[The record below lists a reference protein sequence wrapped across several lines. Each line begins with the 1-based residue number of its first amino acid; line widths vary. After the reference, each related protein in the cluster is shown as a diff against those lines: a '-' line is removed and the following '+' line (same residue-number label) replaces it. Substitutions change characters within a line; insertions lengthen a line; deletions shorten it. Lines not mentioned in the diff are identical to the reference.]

1 MAVET
6 VSTFALPN
14 EYQRQA
20 AEARRRRRMA
30 ELLAQQAY
38 QPGDIQNAPI
48 PSAAPL
54 VQGLQAFL
62 SARAARKAEEA
73 ETAQEAAASQI
84 GERMAGY
91 LMGGGR
97 MPKTVDDLTEV
108 TPAGR
113 LKPETMADLT
123 EVTPEGAYVKPYPKD
138 PAAALRLGMTS
149 GGMAAMKGNPLL
161 ASLLAETMKKPET
174 PSIGAVNLGDLTPES
189 ARVFARTRNPEDIV
203 YRTPEAKPER
213 LVAVLK
219 NGKPTYVNESEAK
232 GMTPATAQ
240 TIKVSTGGGGGGGRG
255 QPPSGYRWTPENTLE
270 PVPGGPD
277 DPTRKRALP
286 NQIVTQVTN
295 ERRVGSQ
302 LQKTLDR
309 TQDFINMIEN
319 GELPLSKLS
328 GIEYGA
334 KRALDNQL
342 NRSGDSTEPYVRYY
356 ELQRFVDQ
364 QVNRILS
371 LAKGPQTDADAERA
385 RRQILDNPDNQKVVL
400 SALEDLRRIWEDEI
414 ELSNAAV
421 EDLISPYGAQ
431 PVAAP
436 AVPAAPATR
445 KKTKRRTASGIE
457 YEVEE

>member
-1 MAVET
+1 MADGRYKT

-30 ELLAQQAY
+30 EMMAQQAY
-38 QPGDIQNAPI
+38 QPGDVQNAPI

-62 SARAARKAEEA
+62 AARNARKAEEA

-113 LKPETMADLT
+113 LKPATIEDLT

-138 PAAALRLGMTS
+138 PSAALRLGMTS

-174 PSIGAVNLGDLTPES
+174 PSIGAVNLADLTPES
-189 ARVFARTRNPEDIV
+189 ARLFARTRNPEDIE
-203 YRTPEAKPER
+203 YRAPEAKRDR

-219 NGKPTYVNESEAK
+219 DGRPTYVGESEAE

-255 QPPSGYRWTPENTLE
+255 QPPSGYKWTPEGTLE

-302 LQKTLDR
+302 LQ
-309 TQDFINMIEN
+309 
-319 GELPLSKLS
+319 SC
-328 GIEYGA
+328 
-334 KRALDNQL
+334 
-342 NRSGDSTEPYVRYY
+342 
-356 ELQRFVDQ
+356 
-364 QVNRILS
+364 
-371 LAKGPQTDADAERA
+371 
-385 RRQILDNPDNQKVVL
+385 
-400 SALEDLRRIWEDEI
+400 
-414 ELSNAAV
+414 
-421 EDLISPYGAQ
+421 
-431 PVAAP
+431 
-436 AVPAAPATR
+436 
-445 KKTKRRTASGIE
+445 
-457 YEVEE
+457 

>member
-1 MAVET
+1 ME
-6 VSTFALPN
+6 F
-14 EYQRQA
+14 
-20 AEARRRRRMA
+20 
-30 ELLAQQAY
+30 
-38 QPGDIQNAPI
+38 
-48 PSAAPL
+48 
-54 VQGLQAFL
+54 
-62 SARAARKAEEA
+62 
-73 ETAQEAAASQI
+73 
-84 GERMAGY
+84 
-91 LMGGGR
+91 GGR
-97 MPKTVDDLTEV
+97 LLNVTGGQATPVTMNGVAVTEPTKQKTRTAAQDFGGFIRTYYSDGSYTDERKTLAPSRPTVD
-108 TPAGR
+108 
-113 LKPETMADLT
+113 
-123 EVTPEGAYVKPYPKD
+123 
-138 PAAALRLGMTS
+138 
-149 GGMAAMKGNPLL
+149 
-161 ASLLAETMKKPET
+161 
-174 PSIGAVNLGDLTPES
+174 
-189 ARVFARTRNPEDIV
+189 
-203 YRTPEAKPER
+203 
-213 LVAVLK
+213 
-219 NGKPTYVNESEAK
+219 
-232 GMTPATAQ
+232 
-240 TIKVSTGGGGGGGRG
+240 GGRS
-255 QPPSGYRWTPENTLE
+255 QPPSGYKWTPEGTLE
-270 PVPGGPD
+270 PVLGGPD

-421 EDLISPYGAQ
+421 EDLTSPYGGQ